1 MGAGS
6 NVIALKG
13 VQAFATN
20 RRSPVHPRMPPP
32 DTIAAV
38 KGFRDVL
45 PDESRRWRALEEAAE
60 RVFTCY
66 GFGEIR
72 LPVVERTELFARSL
86 GETTDIV
93 EKEMYSFADRD
104 ETGLTLRPEATAGVV
119 RAYLESGLAQSDP
132 SARLYYRG
140 PMFRRE
146 RPQRG
151 RYRQFYQ
158 IGAEVLGR
166 DDPLADAELLVMLD
180 RYLAGVGARATR
192 LELNSVGDRVC
203 RPVYRERL
211 REFGRAHLAGL
222 CPDCHRRLER
232 NPLRMLDCKVES
244 WQAITAR
251 APGAA
256 DSLCEGCRAHLAQV
270 RGLLE
275 QERVAYAMNPRL
287 VRGLD
292 YYGRT
297 AFEVVAG
304 GLGAQNAVG
313 GGGRYD
319 GLVAALGGPEVAGVG
334 FALGLERL
342 AMVAPEVEAEAP
354 GPAALILP
362 LDPQAV
368 GPALALATRLRDGGL
383 AVGLEPAGRAVTL
396 CGWVHARRDHGGVLF
411 IDLRDRSGL
420 VQIVCN
426 PADSPAAHARAG
438 EVRLEYVIAV
448 RGEVR
453 ARPPETVN
461 AELPT
466 GAVEVSVRELRVLN
480 TARPTPYP
488 IDDVTEVSEPNRLR
502 YRYLDLRRPH
512 VQRNLLLRHQVT
524 RAVREHLDAA
534 GFVEVETPVL
544 TRSTPEGARDY
555 LVPSRVQRG
564 SFYALPQSQQLFK
577 QLLMVAGL
585 DRYYQIVRC
594 FRDEDLRADRQ
605 PEFTQI
611 DIEMS
616 FVRPA
621 DVMAVVEPM
630 IADVFAAVRGRPTP
644 RPFPVVRHAEAMLR
658 YGIDRPDLRV
668 DLELADFTACF
679 AGTGFRV
686 FAEALAAGNPIR
698 GLAVPGGGAALSRR
712 ELDDLV
718 SFATA
723 EGAGGLTWIKIGADG
738 WQSPAV
744 KFLSDAERERL
755 TAAGRLAAG
764 DLLVLLAEPEAR
776 AAPILSQLRLRP
788 GERLGRVAGGEDRCR
803 WVVDVPP
810 LDNDPVGGRYVG
822 VQPPI
827 PAS

>member
-1 MGAGS
+1 MGAVS

-244 WQAITAR
+244 CQEIMAR
-251 APGAA
+251 APVAA

-270 RGLLE
+270 RTLLE

-292 YYGRT
+292 YYCRT

-319 GLVAALGGPEVAGVG
+319 GLVAALGGPDVAGVG

-383 AVGLEPAGRAVTL
+383 AVGLEPAGRSLKAL
-396 CGWVHARRDHGGVLF
+396 LRIADRRHARLAGSPGEGG
-411 IDLRDRSGL
+411 LRPRADRLQPRRQPG
-420 VQIVCN
+420 
-426 PADSPAAHARAG
+426 
-438 EVRLEYVIAV
+438 
-448 RGEVR
+448 R
-453 ARPPETVN
+453 ARPGRRGAARVRDRGARGGAGPSPGDGQRRAADRRGRGLRARAPGAQHRAADTLPDRRCHRGER
-461 AELPT
+461 AEPAPLPLPRPPP
-466 GAVEVSVRELRVLN
+466 A
-480 TARPTPYP
+480 ARAA
-488 IDDVTEVSEPNRLR
+488 EPPPAPPGDARRARALERGRLR
-502 YRYLDLRRPH
+502 GGGDP
-512 VQRNLLLRHQVT
+512 
-524 RAVREHLDAA
+524 
-534 GFVEVETPVL
+534 
-544 TRSTPEGARDY
+544 
-555 LVPSRVQRG
+555 
-564 SFYALPQSQQLFK
+564 
-577 QLLMVAGL
+577 
-585 DRYYQIVRC
+585 
-594 FRDEDLRADRQ
+594 RAD
-605 PEFTQI
+605 
-611 DIEMS
+611 
-616 FVRPA
+616 
-621 DVMAVVEPM
+621 
-630 IADVFAAVRGRPTP
+630 
-644 RPFPVVRHAEAMLR
+644 
-658 YGIDRPDLRV
+658 
-668 DLELADFTACF
+668 
-679 AGTGFRV
+679 
-686 FAEALAAGNPIR
+686 ALH
-698 GLAVPGGGAALSRR
+698 PGGGA
-712 ELDDLV
+712 
-718 SFATA
+718 
-723 EGAGGLTWIKIGADG
+723 
-738 WQSPAV
+738 
-744 KFLSDAERERL
+744 
-755 TAAGRLAAG
+755 
-764 DLLVLLAEPEAR
+764 
-776 AAPILSQLRLRP
+776 
-788 GERLGRVAGGEDRCR
+788 
-803 WVVDVPP
+803 
-810 LDNDPVGGRYVG
+810 
-822 VQPPI
+822 
-827 PAS
+827 